1 MSEGAP
7 KNPVV
12 EAAERQREIQEELDA
27 READAKSTEAPEV
40 EATPEAPAVE
50 APVEAPRAEER
61 IEPTMAEAP
70 GTPAPEAP
78 EAPRAEAHREAP
90 RGSAEHTRAL
100 LSLQN
105 KGFFNKMSEGGK
117 EIANEAYESVRA
129 IPSEVGRGVTRI
141 FGKMGIAYDQ
151 FWINRHEQKAARMKG
166 EMGIFDMQAEAL
178 DQSKKEMESIIAN
191 LKAENIPGA
200 AESLQVKL
208 KDIDRQKA
216 DVLNR
221 KDEVQS
227 EFEARDNKVKLYT
240 NERDQIADKLIGRY
254 AEKLAP
260 MEKKMEGLET
270 CRDEADLLVAVTE
283 AQHQDRLIK
292 LESIEKR
299 KGVIEQ
305 AMRRIGQPE
314 REIKKTVKALD
325 DLLFKGREDMRKEK
339 ELLAKEKGAIEKK
352 IAKLDA
358 KANPY
363 RDRREEFVR
372 VKEGRPVDMEVETR
386 TRARAFEGREE
397 VQTHVREE
405 APEETAPALELVP
418 NEPTIEAPEAD
429 ENRME
434 TAAFVSGW
442 NEFIGKQPGKD
453 VPVLDQKDFLKATKL
468 PEHFKM
474 DVKSFKS
481 ILERY
486 YKLKKLPKGR
496 FAPAFATFAQG
507 K

>member
-7 KNPVV
+7 KNPAV
-12 EAAERQREIQEELDA
+12 EAAERQREMQEELDA
-27 READAKSTEAPEV
+27 READTKSAEVPQV
-40 EATPEAPAVE
+40 EAVPETPAVE
-50 APVEAPRAEER
+50 DPVEAPKVETPVEAPRAA
-61 IEPTMAEAP
+61 PTSEVGAP
-70 GTPAPEAP
+70 TESVG
-78 EAPRAEAHREAP
+78 EAP

-117 EIANEAYESVRA
+117 EIANEAYEGIRA
-129 IPSEVGRGVTRI
+129 IPSEAGRGVTRI
-141 FGKMGIAYDQ
+141 FGKMGIAYNQ
-151 FWINRHEQKAARMKG
+151 FWINRHERKAAQMRG
-166 EMGIFDMQAEAL
+166 EMGTFDMQTEAL

-216 DVLNR
+216 DILNK
-221 KDEVQS
+221 KDKVQS
-227 EFEARDNKVKLYT
+227 KFEARDNKVKLYT

-260 MEKKMEGLET
+260 MEKKMESLET

-283 AQHQDRLIK
+283 AQHQDRLLK
-292 LESIEKR
+292 LGSIEKR
-299 KGVIEQ
+299 KGTIEE
-305 AMRRIGQPE
+305 AMRRIGEPE
-314 REIKKTVKALD
+314 REIKKTVKPLD

-339 ELLAKEKGAIEKK
+339 EILAKEKSAIDKK

-372 VKEGRPVDMEVETR
+372 VKEGRPVDMEVEAR

-397 VQTHVREE
+397 PRAHPRGE
-405 APEETAPALELVP
+405 APEEATPAPETAPS
-418 NEPTIEAPEAD
+418 EPAVETAEAD

-434 TAAFVSGW
+434 TSAFVSGW
-442 NEFIGKQPGKD
+442 NEFIEKQPGKD
-453 VPVLDQKDFLKATKL
+453 IPVLDQKDFLKATKL
-468 PEHFKM
+468 PENFKM
-474 DVKSFKS
+474 DVKSFRS

-496 FAPAFATFAQG
+496 FATAFATFVQE